1 MTLIAS
7 IHGRLGS
14 DPKASTTQAG
24 KEMTRAN
31 IAVDVTGRDGEE
43 QTLWVSILAFGKV
56 AETLAR
62 AAKGESCTAMGRMTR
77 GTYAPPQGEPR
88 EQWTLLADAV
98 IVAKSARPTG
108 RKPSSKG
115 ASAPHPAAPGPELDD
130 ELAF

>member
-14 DPKASTTQAG
+14 DPKTSTTQAG

-31 IAVDVTGRDGEE
+31 VAVDVTGHDGED

-62 AAKGESCTAMGRMTR
+62 AAKGVGCSAMDRMTR
-77 GTYAPPQGEPR
+77 GIYAPPRGEPR
-88 EQWTLLADAV
+88 
-98 IVAKSARPTG
+98 
-108 RKPSSKG
+108 
-115 ASAPHPAAPGPELDD
+115 
-130 ELAF
+130 